1 MCLQIIER
9 YDTWSNMFK
18 ALVHEVFKVYG
29 VLFIDAQYE
38 PLRKLERPILKDM
51 LRKHNDINKAFH
63 QKQRETENNKLSKMI
78 VTDTNVHLFLH
89 QDNMRQLLTEENGIY
104 KLSKS
109 EVTYREDE
117 LLDLIEQN
125 PAQFSNNVVTR
136 PVMEEWLFNTV
147 AFIGGPSE
155 IKYWAELSEVFNTL
169 DVEMPIVLPRIK

>member
-78 VTDTNVHLFLH
+78 VTDTNVHLFY
-89 QDNMRQLLTEENGIY
+89 I
-104 KLSKS
+104 
-109 EVTYREDE
+109 
-117 LLDLIEQN
+117 
-125 PAQFSNNVVTR
+125 
-136 PVMEEWLFNTV
+136 
-147 AFIGGPSE
+147 
-155 IKYWAELSEVFNTL
+155 
-169 DVEMPIVLPRIK
+169 RII